1 MVDQLKAEKSTQY
14 KEDKNQLFESYKFL
28 GGYHLSVTKDE
39 TKVKD
44 LFTKAQEIK
53 ADDPDIKAYFN
64 PAPPAT
70 AAPGAVA
77 PKK

>member
-1 MVDQLKAEKSTQY
+1 
-14 KEDKNQLFESYKFL
+14 
-28 GGYHLSVTKDE
+28 LSVTKDE
-39 TKVKD
+39 AKVKE

-64 PAPPAT
+64 PAPPAA
-70 AAPGAVA
+70 AAPAAA

>member
-1 MVDQLKAEKSTQY
+1 
-14 KEDKNQLFESYKFL
+14 
-28 GGYHLSVTKDE
+28 VTKDE
-39 TKVKD
+39 AKVKD

-64 PAPPAT
+64 PAPA